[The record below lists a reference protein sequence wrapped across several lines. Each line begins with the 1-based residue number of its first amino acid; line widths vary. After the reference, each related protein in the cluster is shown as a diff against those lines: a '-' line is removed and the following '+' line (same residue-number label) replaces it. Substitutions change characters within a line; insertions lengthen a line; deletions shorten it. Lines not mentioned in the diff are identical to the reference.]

1 MAQGDFQEKTEKATP
16 KKREDA
22 RKRGNVA
29 KSREMSS
36 LGILVVGLSTLC
48 LFGAFMYGNTTLVM
62 QKSFAMV
69 ANPVIEL
76 AGVKEL
82 SGHLI
87 LSFFTIVLPLMTAV
101 FLIAVISN
109 VAQVG
114 FLISWEALKPKFDKF
129 DIIKGL
135 GRLISKQSLMELF
148 KSITKLVMIGGV
160 AFLTVK
166 GEMEG
171 IKELGQLEVSGIGL
185 CILKLILKIFFR
197 VCIAMVFLAALDF
210 AFQKWQFEEKLK
222 MTKQEV
228 KEEHKQR
235 EGDPLIKSRIRKV
248 QMEVAR
254 KRMMQEV
261 PEADVVV
268 TNPVHL
274 AVAIKYDRA
283 LMNAPHVIAKGA
295 ELVAEKIKTLARE
308 HNVPVVENKALAQ
321 SLYRAVDVGDE
332 VPMDFYQTVAEVLA
346 YVYKLK
352 GKVA

>member
-1 MAQGDFQEKTEKATP
+1 MAQGDFQEKTERATP

-62 QKSFAMV
+62 QKSFAMI

-76 AGVKEL
+76 AGVNEL

-135 GRLISKQSLMELF
+135 GRLVSKQSLMELF
-148 KSITKLVMIGGV
+148 KSIAKLVMIGGV
-160 AFLTVK
+160 AILTVK

-274 AVAIKYDRA
+274 AVALKYDRA